1 MHGCIFHA
9 ISWICQTICFLVPDV
24 EVNLHGSRIRE
35 RGTPDGR
42 NDNEASCKRMRTL
55 NARHNAFT
63 TAPVLPF
70 AICKPFASPPPPNT
84 FQRSACRFQTPVFW
98 NQRIDFPIIVY
109 RMPGRYAGVSC
120 GRFIR
125 APSKISGSLFPSYP
139 VRNQS
144 FNPAEI
150 TRRAQVGSNRLV
162 CGSQTTVLPTV
173 PPCES
178 VNPSVLLNHRV
189 TAVWASGTTW
199 PLR

>member
-1 MHGCIFHA
+1 MVAYFMPYHEYARPFAFLCRMWKLIYMAAESENEAPRTVG
-9 ISWICQTICFLVPDV
+9 TITR
-24 EVNLHGSRIRE
+24 LHG
-35 RGTPDGR
+35 G
-42 NDNEASCKRMRTL
+42 
-55 NARHNAFT
+55 H
-63 TAPVLPF
+63 LPNGGHLQ
-70 AICKPFASPPPPNT
+70 APPPPNI

-189 TAVWASGTTW
+189 TAV
-199 PLR
+199 